1 MSLITIF
8 TILYRRKWILIGV
21 PITAAV
27 AAFFLTADYQR
38 TYRSS
43 AQISTGFTISPEVQ
57 LTSERFNLFE
67 VDVKFNNLIE
77 TVNSPRV
84 LSLLSYNLLKHDLD
98 NIETPFRR
106 PGEGDQDVALELS
119 KIETSE
125 VTSNLKNKLD
135 SMKLLNNYV
144 VADKSTLDLLEIYDY
159 DVESLK
165 EVISISRVKNTDYV
179 SIVAYT
185 ESPFLSS
192 YMVNTLCSEFLR
204 FNAFTTNARS
214 DESVNI
220 FSKLVSQK
228 KEELDRI
235 TEELRVYKSTNSLLN
250 FSAESE
256 SKISQISSLE
266 SQVQEEQKNARS
278 IRLQL
283 QDVENRIKAS
293 DNSNVNNTIFTEIV
307 SLKKSISLL
316 NQKYVAGGSKDDAL
330 LDSLIVLRNRQQS
343 LIASASQMEDADA
356 LDKLVETKNQLDVEL
371 KISEQNLT
379 ALQSQLSQLR
389 RNVGGYASKEA
400 RIAELERELN
410 LASEEYRNAQEKY
423 NQSLNVSVA
432 ASNSM
437 TQVLFGQPASDPES
451 SKRLIITA
459 LSGISTFVICVLII
473 ILLEYVDV
481 SIKSTSNF
489 IKTVG
494 LPLTGSLVALNFK
507 KMGLNDLFTIDRS
520 KLDKKANLFRESLRK
535 IRFLVEQRNK
545 KSFLITS
552 TKSGEGKTTLIN
564 SLALALSYSKSKV
577 ILVDANFTNNELT
590 RRFKAKPSLENL
602 LANEK
607 GNLEDAISKTD
618 VANVDI
624 IGCEGGNYSPSE
636 IFSAD
641 RMKCMITSLEERY
654 DFILMEGAALNSYS
668 DSRELSEF
676 VSSVLTVF
684 SAKSVI
690 KQPDLDSIKYL
701 ESISSKSI
709 GAILN
714 EIELD
719 NIES

>member
-316 NQKYVAGGSKDDAL
+316 NQKYLAGGSKDDAL

-624 IGCEGGNYSPSE
+624 IGCEGGNYSP
-636 IFSAD
+636 
-641 RMKCMITSLEERY
+641 L
-654 DFILMEGAALNSYS
+654 L
-668 DSRELSEF
+668 
-676 VSSVLTVF
+676 V
-684 SAKSVI
+684 
-690 KQPDLDSIKYL
+690 
-701 ESISSKSI
+701 
-709 GAILN
+709 
-714 EIELD
+714 
-719 NIES
+719 

>member
-1 MSLITIF
+1 
-8 TILYRRKWILIGV
+8 RKWILIGV

-67 VDVKFNNLIE
+67 VEVKFNNLIE
-77 TVNSPRV
+77 TVNSSRV
-84 LSLLSYNLLKHDLD
+84 LSLLSYRLLKHDL
-98 NIETPFRR
+98 ESPEKAFRR
-106 PGEGDQDVALELS
+106 PGENDQDIATQLLKINPVEILS
-119 KIETSE
+119 SL
-125 VTSNLKNKLD
+125 NNKLD
-135 SMKLLNNYV
+135 SIKLLNNYV
-144 VADKSTLDLLEIYDY
+144 PGEKRTLDLLDIYGY
-159 DVESLK
+159 DFESLK
-165 EVISISRVKNTDYV
+165 EIISISRVKNTDYV
-179 SIVAYT
+179 SIVVFT
-185 ESPFLSS
+185 ENPFLSS
-192 YMVNTLCSEFLR
+192 YMVNTLCAEFLR
-204 FNAFTTNARS
+204 FNSYTNNARS
-214 DESVNI
+214 DESVSI

-235 TEELRVYKSTNSLLN
+235 TEQLRLYKSNNSLLN

-256 SKISQISSLE
+256 SKISQIADLE
-266 SQVQEEQKNARS
+266 AQVQGELKNARS
-278 IRLQL
+278 IKLQL

-293 DNSNVNNTIFTEIV
+293 DNSNINNTIFAEIV

-316 NQKYVAGGSKDDAL
+316 NQKYVAGGSQDDTL

-356 LDKLVETKNQLDVEL
+356 LDKLVETKNQLDVDL
-371 KISEQNLT
+371 QISEQNLT
-379 ALQSQLSQLR
+379 ALQSQLNQLR

-423 NQSLNVSVA
+423 NQSLDVSLA

-437 TQVLFGQPASDPES
+437 SQVLFGQPASEPEP

-459 LSGISTFVICVLII
+459 LSGISTFVLCVLII
-473 ILLEYVDV
+473 ILLEFVDV

-489 IKTVG
+489 INTIN
-494 LPLTGSLVALNFK
+494 LPLAGSLVALNLK
-507 KMGLNDLFTIDRS
+507 RMSLNDLFTVDRS
-520 KLDKKANLFRESLRK
+520 KLDKNANLFRESLRK
-535 IRFLVEQRNK
+535 IRFLVEQRSK
-545 KSFLITS
+545 KTFLVTS
-552 TKSGEGKTTLIN
+552 TKSGEGKTTLIQ
-564 SLALALSYSKSKV
+564 SLALALSYSKSRV
-577 ILVDANFTNNELT
+577 LLLDTNFTNNELT
-590 RRFKAKPSLENL
+590 RRFGAKP
-602 LANEK
+602 
-607 GNLEDAISKTD
+607 NLEDLLSQDNGDLISAISSTEIS
-618 VANVDI
+618 NVDI

-636 IFSAD
+636 IFPAN
-641 RMKCMITSLEERY
+641 RMKCLIQTLEQSY
-654 DFILMEGAALNSYS
+654 DFIFLEGAALNQFS

-676 VSSVLTVF
+676 VESVLTVF
-684 SAKSVI
+684 SAESVI

-701 ESISSKSI
+701 ESITSKSI

-714 EIELD
+714 NVQLE

>member
-8 TILYRRKWILIGV
+8 TILYRRKWVLLGLPLISG
-21 PITAAV
+21 I
-27 AAFFLTADYQR
+27 AAFFLTVDYQR
-38 TYRSS
+38 TYKSS

-57 LTSERFNLFE
+57 ITTERFNLFE
-67 VDVKFNNLIE
+67 ADVKFNNLIE
-77 TVNSPRV
+77 TINSPRV
-84 LSLLSYNLLKHDLD
+84 MSLLSYNLLLHDLQEE
-98 NIETPFRR
+98 NIYRTP
-106 PGEGDQDVALELS
+106 GAEDKDIADELARFNPNYI
-119 KIETSE
+119 IER
-125 VTSNLKNKLD
+125 LRNKLD
-135 SMKLLNNYV
+135 SMQLLNNYV
-144 VADKSTLDLLEIYDY
+144 AGDKEILDILEIYEY
-159 DVESLK
+159 DFESLK
-165 EVISISRVKNTDYV
+165 EMVNVTRVKNTDYV
-179 SIVAYT
+179 SIVGFS
-185 ESPFLSS
+185 ENPFLSS
-192 YMVNTLCSEFLR
+192 YMVNSLCAEFLR
-204 FNAFTTNARS
+204 FNAYTTNART
-214 DESVNI
+214 DESVTI
-220 FSKLVSQK
+220 FAKLVQQK
-228 KEELDRI
+228 KDELDKK
-235 TEELRVYKSTNSLLN
+235 TEELRVFKSTNSLLN

-256 SKISQISSLE
+256 SKISQISELE
-266 SQVQEEQKNARS
+266 SQLQQEQKNNRS
-278 IRLQL
+278 LRLQL
-283 QDVENRIKAS
+283 KDVESRINES
-293 DNSNVNNTIFTEIV
+293 DNINVNNTIFSEIV
-307 SLKKSISLL
+307 ALKKRISLL
-316 NQKYVAGGSKDDAL
+316 NQKYVAGGSRDDVL
-330 LDSLIVLRNRQQS
+330 LDSLILLRNRQQA
-343 LIASASQMEDADA
+343 LITSASQMEDSEA
-356 LDKLVETKNQLDVEL
+356 LDELIETKNQLEVDLE
-371 KISEQNLT
+371 ISEENLI
-379 ALQSQLSQLR
+379 ALENQLR
-389 RNVGGYASKEA
+389 SLKRNVGGYASKEA
-400 RIAELERELN
+400 RIAELEREVN
-410 LASEEYRNAQEKY
+410 LASEEYKNAQEKY
-423 NQSLNVSVA
+423 NQSLDVSLA

-437 TQVLFGQPASDPES
+437 SQILLGQPASDPEP

-459 LSGISTFVICVLII
+459 LSGISTFIVCVLFIV
-473 ILLEYVDV
+473 LLEYIDV

-489 IKTVG
+489 ISQVD
-494 LPLTGSLVALNFK
+494 LPLVGTLVALNLK
-507 KMGLNDLFTIDRS
+507 KMSLSDLFKGDRL
-520 KLDKKANLFRESLRK
+520 KLDKSANLFRESLRK
-535 IRFLVEQRNK
+535 VRFLIEQQNK

-590 RRFKAKPSLENL
+590 RRFKAKLSLENL

-607 GNLEDAISKTD
+607 GKLEDAISKTD
-618 VANVDI
+618 VTNVDI